1 MNRTRKSI
9 VETFSRAYEAV
20 SPEEQ
25 AELRVWMRNV
35 ILPQKKPRKNL
46 KLSRRCEKDIIA
58 ACDRR
63 ILEFPLSMSP
73 NAVAKTLKAEG
84 WYGPKTTVYYI
95 EYRFRR
101 LRRRGHTEDVPAK

>member
-1 MNRTRKSI
+1 M
-9 VETFSRAYEAV
+9 
-20 SPEEQ
+20 
-25 AELRVWMRNV
+25 

-46 KLSRRCEKDIIA
+46 KLSKRCEKDIIA

-95 EYRFRR
+95 EYRVRR
-101 LRRRGHTEDVPAK
+101 LRGKGHSEDVRTEAQNRPALPRVQ

>member
-1 MNRTRKSI
+1 MDAQRDSSSK
-9 VETFSRAYEAV
+9 E
-20 SPEEQ
+20 
-25 AELRVWMRNV
+25 
-35 ILPQKKPRKNL
+35 PRKDL

-73 NAVAKTLKAEG
+73 NAVAETLKAEG

-95 EYRFRR
+95 EYRVRR
-101 LRRRGHTEDVPAK
+101 LRAKDVRRSEKPENAGQILANLPTPKPWF

>member
-1 MNRTRKSI
+1 MR
-9 VETFSRAYEAV
+9 
-20 SPEEQ
+20 
-25 AELRVWMRNV
+25 LWMRDV

-46 KLSRRCEKDIIA
+46 KLSRGCEKDIIA

-84 WYGPKTTVYYI
+84 PFTIPSTS
-95 EYRFRR
+95 
-101 LRRRGHTEDVPAK
+101 